1 MIVLGPAG
9 PRAMQLR
16 IVGVARDAHYDD
28 LRAPPTEIFYAPL
41 AQLPEGL
48 NRLVLSVR
56 TTGDPVALA
65 PAVRRAIDGVAPGI
79 RVRGLSSFEQA
90 LNEALARERLAA
102 GLATLF
108 GAVALSLAAVGLYGV
123 VSYNVGR
130 RTREIGVRMA
140 LGARPADAQWLVVR
154 YALGMTVAGVLVGV
168 PLALA
173 ASSAVRAELY
183 GVEARDP
190 ASLAGAA
197 LVLVVVGVFAGL
209 VPARRAAN
217 VDPVEALRGE

>member
-1 MIVLGPAG
+1 MLKKDPELALYDIRSLDEYVSLS
-9 PRAMQLR
+9 
-16 IVGVARDAHYDD
+16 VASARFQTLLLTLFA
-28 LRAPPTEIFYAPL
+28 AL
-41 AQLPEGL
+41 A
-48 NRLVLSVR
+48 LVL
-56 TTGDPVALA
+56 T
-65 PAVRRAIDGVAPGI
+65 
-79 RVRGLSSFEQA
+79 
-90 LNEALARERLAA
+90 
-102 GLATLF
+102 
-108 GAVALSLAAVGLYGV
+108 AVGLYGV